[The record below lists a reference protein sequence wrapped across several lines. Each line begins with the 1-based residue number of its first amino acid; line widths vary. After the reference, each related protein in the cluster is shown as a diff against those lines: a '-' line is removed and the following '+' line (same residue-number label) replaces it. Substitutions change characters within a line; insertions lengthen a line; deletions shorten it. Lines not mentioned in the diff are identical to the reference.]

1 MGICRVHRLFY
12 IQSVLVLSA
21 VYSRDVSE
29 MVVQKPLAFTKHS
42 NILSD
47 SFSQDKANLR
57 NLETLSSQQLVAKS
71 FEESSMR
78 ANFEAGGMHTILIGD
93 VYTGM
98 KAKAAMLTTL
108 P

>member
-42 NILSD
+42 NLLSD

-57 NLETLSSQQLVAKS
+57 NLETLSSQQLIAKS
-71 FEESSMR
+71 FEERMR
-78 ANFEAGGMHTILIGD
+78 AKFEAGGLHTILIGD

>member
-1 MGICRVHRLFY
+1 M
-12 IQSVLVLSA
+12 
-21 VYSRDVSE
+21 
-29 MVVQKPLAFTKHS
+29 
-42 NILSD
+42 
-47 SFSQDKANLR
+47 R

-71 FEESSMR
+71 FEERMR